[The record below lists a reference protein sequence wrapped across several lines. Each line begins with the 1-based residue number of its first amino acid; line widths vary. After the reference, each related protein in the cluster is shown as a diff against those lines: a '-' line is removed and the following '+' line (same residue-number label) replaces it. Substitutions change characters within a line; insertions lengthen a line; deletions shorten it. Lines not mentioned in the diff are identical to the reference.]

1 MRIEYINEFT
11 ILARFRS
18 FTSAAKALYLSQPT
32 LTAHVNAMER
42 ELGVKLIDRSHQQI
56 ELTPVGRVFL
66 HHGQKILA
74 EYDVMMERVG
84 KMKHSHPAKVRLS
97 GFTEHRYVSKILNV
111 TERLLRESDTNVSM
125 DARNI
130 LASDPFLSLENGDL
144 DCVICLD
151 NFGTAPKGFLVEE
164 LQNDPLCA
172 IVPAASPLAKREVLS
187 VADLERIT
195 LFVPGL
201 PDNKWM
207 KTFTDEKL
215 AELGLNADTS
225 EIYFDSIHSL
235 YSFSFRDGI
244 YIDSQ
249 RATEHL
255 LTPDY
260 RVIPFKEPEMMLKE
274 VAVFRSDADEAVY
287 TVIEKL
293 REAIAYLEKRSD
305 A

>member
-1 MRIEYINEFT
+1 MRIEYINEFI

-32 LTAHVNAMER
+32 LTAHVNAMEQ
-42 ELGVKLIDRSHQQI
+42 ELGAKLIDRSHQQI
-56 ELTPVGRVFL
+56 ELTPVGRAFL

-74 EYDVMMERVG
+74 EYDVMIERIE

-97 GFTEHRYVSKILNV
+97 GFTEHRYVSKILNIA
-111 TERLLRESDTNVSM
+111 ERLLRESDTNVSM

-130 LASDPFLSLENGDL
+130 LMSDPFLSLENGDL
-144 DCVICLD
+144 DLVICLN
-151 NFGTAPKGFLVEE
+151 NFGAAPKNFMVEE
-164 LQNDPLCA
+164 LQDDPLYA
-172 IVPAASPLAKREVLS
+172 IVPATSPLAKRETLKVT
-187 VADLERIT
+187 DLEDRT

-215 AELGLNADTS
+215 AELGLNVNTN
-225 EIYFDSIHSL
+225 EIYFESIDSL
-235 YSFSFRDGI
+235 YAFSFRNGI

-249 RATEHL
+249 RAAESL
-255 LTPDY
+255 LSHDY
-260 RVIPFKEPEMMLKE
+260 KAIPFEEPDMMLKE